1 MRSSP
6 LELLLELLIESE
18 MLADE
23 AEPALDAEEA
33 KLSAWTGTAA
43 KTEAAAMATAHMAR
57 V

>member
-33 KLSAWTGTAA
+33 KLSAWTGAVVTTA
-43 KTEAAAMATAHMAR
+43 AAAMATAHRAR